1 MASTTSTTPTTPY
14 RQIRAVY
21 DEKTITVYQAYQESI
36 AVAAVASQKL
46 SASPDFRYNRM
57 TWIKPSW
64 CWMMYR
70 SGYAQKDARQTR
82 ILAIKMTHENFQ
94 ELLMQAAICH
104 HALSSDDREKPVR
117 VQWDPER
124 SPRIG
129 VLPYRSIQIGI
140 GRAWSEKWAEG
151 MTEGIEDVTEKALKL
166 KEWLNE
172 NREVDVNK
180 EEGLKRLIELGLM
193 PEERVYEVPGELRK
207 ILQMDLE

>member
-1 MASTTSTTPTTPY
+1 
-14 RQIRAVY
+14 
-21 DEKTITVYQAYQESI
+21 
-36 AVAAVASQKL
+36 
-46 SASPDFRYNRM
+46 
-57 TWIKPSW
+57 
-64 CWMMYR
+64 
-70 SGYAQKDARQTR
+70 
-82 ILAIKMTHENFQ
+82 
-94 ELLMQAAICH
+94 MQAAICH

>member
-1 MASTTSTTPTTPY
+1 MASTSSTTTTTPY
-14 RQIRAVY
+14 RQIRAAY
-21 DEKTITVYQAYQESI
+21 DEKTITIYQAYQESI

-46 SASPDFRYNRM
+46 SSSPDFRYNRM

-70 SGYAQKDARQTR
+70 SGYAQKDSRQTH

-94 ELLMQAAICH
+94 LLLSQAAICH
-104 HALSSDDREKPVR
+104 RTLSSDDREKPIR

-129 VLPYRSIQIGI
+129 VLGHRSIQIGI
-140 GRAWSEKWAEG
+140 GRAWSEKWVEG
-151 MTEGIEDVTEKALKL
+151 MIEKIEDVTEQALRL
-166 KEWLNE
+166 KEWLDE
-172 NREVDVNK
+172 NKDFDANK
-180 EEGLKRLIELGLM
+180 EEGLRKLIELGLM

-207 ILQMDLE
+207 VLQMDLE